1 MSHTKVPPH
10 SIEAE
15 MAVLGAMLIEKDVI
29 STVTEI
35 IQAKHF
41 YSEIHRRIFES
52 ITDLYNRNQP
62 VDIVTLSDEL
72 KKNNKLEEL
81 GGQKYLSDLMEKVST
96 AAHTQAYA
104 QLVKEKA
111 LLREL
116 IRVSTSVIEKSF
128 DNSDE
133 VENILDY
140 AQEQIIEVAQTSTD
154 HGFSS
159 AQDLAHEVLERLEK
173 AHGEK
178 SNVTGVPTGFTRFD
192 DMTSG
197 LQKSDLIILAARPS
211 QGKTAM
217 ALNMAYHAAVDDTSK
232 PQVPVAIFS
241 LEMDKHAIF
250 QRMLCS
256 AAGADLGKVRKGY
269 FPREVW
275 TDLTRFSG
283 KLAAAPLWIDDT
295 PGLNILDIRAR
306 TRKLQSQLKNQN
318 KTLGLIIIDY
328 LQLIRGTG
336 RLESRQQEVSEI
348 SRLLKDLARSLKVPV
363 LALSQLNRRSEDKGR
378 EGNRPQLSDLRE
390 SGSLEQD
397 ADVVAL
403 IHRPEYYN
411 REDPTLKNKA
421 SIILAKQRNG
431 PVGEV
436 ELYFRPELTR
446 FENPQMPG
454 TEIIAEEEAML

>member
-1 MSHTKVPPH
+1 
-10 SIEAE
+10 
-15 MAVLGAMLIEKDVI
+15 MAVLGAMLIEKEVI
-29 STVTEI
+29 GTVTEI
-35 IQAKHF
+35 LQPKHF
-41 YSEIHRRIFES
+41 YSDIHRRIYEA

-62 VDIVTLSDEL
+62 VDIVTLSEVL

-104 QLVKEKA
+104 QLVKEKS
-111 LLREL
+111 LLRDL

-128 DNSDE
+128 GNSEE
-133 VENILDY
+133 VEDILDY
-140 AQEQIIEVAQTSTD
+140 AQEQIISVAETSTD

-178 SNVTGVPTGFTRFD
+178 SNITGVPTGFHRLD
-192 DMTSG
+192 DMTAG

-232 PQVPVAIFS
+232 PQIPVAIFS

-250 QRMLCS
+250 QRMLCA
-256 AAGADLGKVRKGY
+256 AAGADLAKVRKGF

-275 TDLTRFSG
+275 SDLTRFSAKIAG
-283 KLAAAPLWIDDT
+283 APLWIDDS

-306 TRKLQSQLKNQN
+306 VRKLQSQLKAQN

-348 SRLLKDLARSLKVPV
+348 SRLLKDLARSMKVPV
-363 LALSQLNRRSEDKGR
+363 LALSQLNRKSMDQARA
-378 EGNRPQLSDLRE
+378 GNRPQLSDLRE

-397 ADVVAL
+397 ADVVGL
-403 IHRPEYYN
+403 IHREETYKQD
-411 REDPTLKNKA
+411 DPTLKNQA
-421 SIILAKQRNG
+421 TLIIAKQRNG
-431 PVGEV
+431 PVGDV
-436 ELYFRPELTR
+436 PLYFRPELTR

-454 TEIIAEEEAML
+454 VETFAEEAIL

>member
-1 MSHTKVPPH
+1 
-10 SIEAE
+10 
-15 MAVLGAMLIEKDVI
+15 MAVLGSMLIEKDSI
-29 STVTEI
+29 GTVSEI

-41 YSEIHRRIFES
+41 YSDIHRRIFES
-52 ITDLYNRNQP
+52 VMDLYNRNQP

-72 KKNNKLEEL
+72 KKNGKLEEL
-81 GGQKYLSDLMEKVST
+81 GGQTYLSELMEKVTT

-111 LLREL
+111 LLRDL

-128 DNSDE
+128 GNSEE

-140 AQEQIIEVAQTSTD
+140 AQEQIMDVAQTNTD

-159 AQDLAHEVLERLEK
+159 AHDLAQEVIERIEK
-173 AHGEK
+173 AHSEK
-178 SNVTGVPTGFTRFD
+178 NNVTGVPTGFSRFD

-217 ALNMAYHAAVDDTSK
+217 ALNMAYHAAVSDTGK
-232 PQVPVAIFS
+232 PQIPVAVFS

-256 AAGADLGKVRKGY
+256 AAGANLQGIRRGY
-269 FPREVW
+269 FPREIW
-275 TDLTRFSG
+275 TDLTRYSA
-283 KLAAAPLWIDDT
+283 KLAASPLWIDDT
-295 PGLNILDIRAR
+295 PGLTILDIRSR

-318 KTLGLIIIDY
+318 KQLGLIIIDY

-378 EGNRPQLSDLRE
+378 VDNRPQLSDLRE

-421 SIILAKQRNG
+421 ILIIAKQRNG
-431 PVGEV
+431 PVGDV
-436 ELYFRPELTR
+436 ELYFRSELTR

-454 TEIIAEEEAML
+454 AEPLAEEEAIL